1 MWGNAE
7 ALKLLFP
14 IPLGSEFEQAL
25 EADAVSLDAAQAS
38 ADQLLVEL
46 FPDGAHALLTDWEH
60 TCGVILGDGVPLQ
73 SRREQIIRKLR
84 ELGDIKAPAFVTLTA
99 SLGYE
104 ITIEHLT
111 PFMAGWGQAGELL
124 GVEDSWWVWL
134 ITIKNKPVYG
144 FRAGVSAAGEYLG
157 WTWDASPLE
166 QLFND
171 LKPADVHLIYI
182 YP

>member
-1 MWGNAE
+1 MLGNAE

-14 IPLGSEFEQAL
+14 VSLGSEFEQAL
-25 EADAVSLDAAQAS
+25 EADAASLDAAQLA
-38 ADQLLVEL
+38 ADQLRVEL
-46 FPDGAHALLTDWEH
+46 FPDGAHDLIADWER
-60 TCGVILGDGVPLQ
+60 TCGVIPGSGAPLQ

-84 ELGDIKAPAFVTLTA
+84 ELGDIKAPAFVALAA

-111 PFMAGWGQAGELL
+111 PFMAGWSRSGDQI
-124 GVEDSWWVWL
+124 GVADAWWVWL
-134 ITIKNKPVYG
+134 VTIRNKPVYG
-144 FRAGVSAAGEYLG
+144 FRSGASVAGEYLG

-171 LKPADVHLIYI
+171 IKPADVHLIYI

>member
-38 ADQLLVEL
+38 ADHLLVEL
-46 FPDGAHALLTDWEH
+46 FPDGAHTLLTDWEH
-60 TCGVILGDGVPLQ
+60 TCGVIPGDGVPLQ
-73 SRREQIIRKLR
+73 SRREQIIRKLL
-84 ELGDIKAPAFVTLTA
+84 ELGDIKAPAFVALAATMGFT
-99 SLGYE
+99 
-104 ITIEHLT
+104 ITITHLT
-111 PFMAGWGQAGELL
+111 PFMAGWSRAGDQI
-124 GVEDSWWVWL
+124 GVADAWWVWL
-134 ITIKNKPVYG
+134 VTIKNKPVYG
-144 FRAGVSAAGEYLG
+144 FRAGASAAGEYLG

-166 QLFND
+166 QLFNE